1 MLAWTS
7 LRVFYIQ
14 QAIMALV
21 GVLTVLP
28 GLVLLGSY
36 IYYNEHGLQ
45 YIYYNE
51 HGLHVEIG
59 LGMMEIILA
68 FRVVL
73 KTRQLVKYEP
83 ATLRYARVCSLRLMV
98 CVGHRSISD
107 VVKAP
112 L

>member
-28 GLVLLGSY
+28 GLVLLGS
-36 IYYNEHGLQ
+36 
-45 YIYYNE
+45 YYNE